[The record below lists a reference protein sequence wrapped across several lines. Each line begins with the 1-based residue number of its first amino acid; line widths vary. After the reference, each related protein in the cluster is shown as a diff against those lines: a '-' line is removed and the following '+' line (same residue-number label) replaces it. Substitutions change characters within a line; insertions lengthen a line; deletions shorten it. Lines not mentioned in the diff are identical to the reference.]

1 VTPLR
6 RWLALGAILGLL
18 LLGALWLLDSP
29 PPAVALPK
37 LKLPDAGLVALS
49 APRTTLVARGR
60 PFPTALVTPTLG
72 RACIKGRVVN
82 GWTGAPVPAATVSLS
97 TFAGVLTTR
106 TVTDGTFEIIAPAD
120 GPVSLAEVVAPGFG
134 AFRPG
139 LERNAV
145 EIQLVEGICATDLVL
160 SLTPLMTVSGLVV
173 DVAGAP
179 IARASVVLRSTDEDP
194 APGVQSDDEGRFH
207 LEVRD
212 GASLLVTHPR
222 FRPALVPID
231 ARVLATR
238 ELSITLVAREADG
251 GVERLRLRGVVLDE
265 ADAGVAGAQ
274 VRVQRVADDV
284 RHLEATIDTAE
295 NGAFGVEVEAP
306 GRWRIDATRGA
317 LIAEPVVSDGAPVVL
332 RLVRSARLEGR
343 VFTSDERPV
352 QSFAVLIN
360 RALGALERDELA
372 PRHVISPEGQFV
384 LTGLPEGPAEVVV
397 AAPGFAPSL
406 GARVRLSASTPTRLE
421 VELVPG
427 ATLTGRVIDGLSGRP
442 LPGARVSLERAED
455 AALAADA
462 LARTDVDGRFS
473 LSGLPAGRHSV
484 LVIADGHDA
493 RLRSVDLPPRGT
505 VGPIE
510 LDLAPV
516 PDGGAAQLELVGIG
530 AVLEAVRDGLVLDA
544 VMPGS
549 GAAEAGLVPGD
560 VIVSIDGRET
570 VALGFGG
577 SIERIR
583 GVEDSQVL
591 LEVRRSTGA
600 LERVTVAR
608 RRVSR

>member
-1 VTPLR
+1 
-6 RWLALGAILGLL
+6 
-18 LLGALWLLDSP
+18 
-29 PPAVALPK
+29 
-37 LKLPDAGLVALS
+37 
-49 APRTTLVARGR
+49 
-60 PFPTALVTPTLG
+60 
-72 RACIKGRVVN
+72 
-82 GWTGAPVPAATVSLS
+82 
-97 TFAGVLTTR
+97 
-106 TVTDGTFEIIAPAD
+106 
-120 GPVSLAEVVAPGFG
+120 
-134 AFRPG
+134 
-139 LERNAV
+139 
-145 EIQLVEGICATDLVL
+145 
-160 SLTPLMTVSGLVV
+160 M
-173 DVAGAP
+173 
-179 IARASVVLRSTDEDP
+179 
-194 APGVQSDDEGRFH
+194 
-207 LEVRD
+207 
-212 GASLLVTHPR
+212 
-222 FRPALVPID
+222 ID
-231 ARVLATR
+231 R
-238 ELSITLVAREADG
+238 
-251 GVERLRLRGVVLDE
+251 
-265 ADAGVAGAQ
+265 
-274 VRVQRVADDV
+274 
-284 RHLEATIDTAE
+284 
-295 NGAFGVEVEAP
+295 
-306 GRWRIDATRGA
+306 
-317 LIAEPVVSDGAPVVL
+317 
-332 RLVRSARLEGR
+332 
-343 VFTSDERPV
+343 
-352 QSFAVLIN
+352 
-360 RALGALERDELA
+360 
-372 PRHVISPEGQFV
+372 
-384 LTGLPEGPAEVVV
+384 
-397 AAPGFAPSL
+397 
-406 GARVRLSASTPTRLE
+406 
-421 VELVPG
+421 
-427 ATLTGRVIDGLSGRP
+427 LSGRP

-510 LDLAPV
+510 LDLAPG